1 MSMSVFTHCR
11 LQGVSSE
18 EEELGVMLNSGAVL
32 QQRRCPT
39 LNCPQDNAFN
49 SDKQETCDTEAEA
62 LAKVMELK

>member
-1 MSMSVFTHCR
+1 
-11 LQGVSSE
+11 
-18 EEELGVMLNSGAVL
+18 MLNSGAVL